1 MCRHGKVDRVELS
14 AKLEELHVLYTR
26 WKDETTTSI
35 AEAKAMAHSNARVG
49 SQSTAPAPLK
59 LVHQADDM
67 DAQFLPSIVAGGD
80 NRPLGGG
87 RGLTSSNSDRTASR
101 QAATSRAAHG
111 AKSKTPIRP
120 LTESRTQSQNV
131 NPFSP
136 RPPPPPPT
144 AADGITTSSA
154 GGPGPAIPMTPN
166 QEAYAKIV
174 SEDQLRQ
181 MLEGLP
187 VMPYNS

>member
-1 MCRHGKVDRVELS
+1 MLGQLR
-14 AKLEELHVLYTR
+14 T
-26 WKDETTTSI
+26 ETTTSI
-35 AEAKAMAHSNARVG
+35 AEAKALAHSSRLASGV
-49 SQSTAPAPLK
+49 SQPPAPLK
-59 LVHQADDM
+59 LVQHSDDT

-80 NRPLGGG
+80 TRPPGG
-87 RGLTSSNSDRTASR
+87 RHVTSSSSDRTGSR
-101 QAATSRAAHG
+101 QAATSRGPHPTSHHG
-111 AKSKTPIRP
+111 AGIKSKTPIRP

-136 RPPPPPPT
+136 RPPPNNNNNS
-144 AADGITTSSA
+144 AADSAAAASSSYQ
-154 GGPGPAIPMTPN
+154 GPGPAIPMTPN

-187 VMPYNS
+187 VLPYS